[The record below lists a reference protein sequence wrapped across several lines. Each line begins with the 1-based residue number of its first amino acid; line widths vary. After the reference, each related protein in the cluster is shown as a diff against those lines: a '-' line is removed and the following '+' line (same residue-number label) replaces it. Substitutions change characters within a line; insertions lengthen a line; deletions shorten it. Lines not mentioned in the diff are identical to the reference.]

1 MKELEML
8 AEAIEE
14 EAAVEDT
21 SAAPT
26 LESVAAELATISQ
39 TLSQIVGE
47 MKAAATPDPEEAD
60 DEPASDPEPE
70 AEPEKEDEEDE

>member
-47 MKAAATPDPEEAD
+47 MKAAAPDPEEAD
-60 DEPASDPEPE
+60 DETASDPEPE
-70 AEPEKEDEEDE
+70 EEPEKEDEEDE